1 MNNDVL
7 NSLLLELTKLPKETE
22 WVEFKENNTDPQ
34 MIGENISALSNTAAL
49 LGKNTLIWCGAYR
62 TIHMRLS
69 AQHSIRSPPDTNSK
83 N

>member
-49 LGKNTLIWCGAYR
+49 LGKKHAYLDYEIGR
-62 TIHMRLS
+62 ASCRE
-69 AQHSIRSPPDTNSK
+69 RV
-83 N
+83 